1 MSRNVEPSAAAGPAA
16 ERIALDRSSPLPL
29 YVQIKQHLLRL
40 IAASGGGS
48 ERFHTEIELC
58 RMFGVSRMTVR
69 QAIEELV
76 DEGLLARRR
85 GSGTYITPPRFEEQ
99 LSSLLNFEDQ
109 WEASGRPMG
118 IEPLAFEMRPCPAEI
133 ASELGLET
141 GDAVRYVARL
151 RLAGAL
157 PIGVDHRFI
166 PADLAEG
173 IGKGGV
179 TKSLLRALW
188 NQLDLSHGEL
198 HFEAA
203 TAGEEEAR
211 WLGVAV
217 GSPLMRRRL
226 QYFARTG
233 RPVMAGDSVYRA
245 DLVRYSVHVPLSR
258 EYRRTLDSLLRSE
271 EAPREVRL
279 RREVAPRRPRS

>member
-1 MSRNVEPSAAAGPAA
+1 
-16 ERIALDRSSPLPL
+16 
-29 YVQIKQHLLRL
+29 
-40 IAASGGGS
+40 
-48 ERFHTEIELC
+48 
-58 RMFGVSRMTVR
+58 MTVR

-85 GSGTYITPPRFEEQ
+85 GSGTYITPPRIEPQ
-99 LSSLLNFEDQ
+99 LSSLMNFEDQ
-109 WEASGRPMG
+109 WEASGCPMG
-118 IEPLAFEMRPCPAEI
+118 IEPLAFEMRPCPPEI
-133 ASELGLET
+133 AGDLGLES
-141 GDAVRYVARL
+141 GEAVRYVARL

-157 PIGVDHRFI
+157 PIGVDHRYI
-166 PADLAEG
+166 PADLAES

-179 TKSLLRALW
+179 TKSLLRVLW

-198 HFEAA
+198 HIEAA

-217 GSPLMRRRL
+217 GAPLMRRHL
-226 QYFARTG
+226 KYFARTG
-233 RPVMAGDSVYRA
+233 RPVMAGNSVYRA

-258 EYRRTLDSLLRSE
+258 EYRRTLESLLRSE